1 MKSSKQMN
9 ALIRNMAKEKNI
21 NAQIILR
28 NYMLERLLERI
39 SLSRYKEN
47 LILKGGMLIA
57 AIVGL
62 NSRSTMDM
70 DTTLR
75 NYPLTKET
83 VQSVFSE
90 ILSIPVNDNVTL
102 SLKKLEEI
110 RDEAE
115 YPGIRVTIEMFLDE
129 TKQTLKV
136 DVTTGDF
143 ITPAAINYSFKLLF
157 ENRSITVKAYNLET
171 VLAEKLETIL
181 SRSTANT
188 RMRDFY
194 DIYVLLQTQ
203 RQNIDASVLK
213 EAFKNT
219 IKIRG
224 SEYLMQD
231 TSGQILS
238 ELKDSKA
245 MQDLWKRYQKR
256 YDYAKNIPWKKAVKA
271 SENLCIAISGSG
283 PISKQGD

>member
-1 MKSSKQMN
+1 MN

-203 RQNIDASVLK
+203 HQNIDASVLK

>member
-1 MKSSKQMN
+1 
-9 ALIRNMAKEKNI
+9 
-21 NAQIILR
+21 
-28 NYMLERLLERI
+28 
-39 SLSRYKEN
+39 
-47 LILKGGMLIA
+47 
-57 AIVGL
+57 
-62 NSRSTMDM
+62 
-70 DTTLR
+70 
-75 NYPLTKET
+75 
-83 VQSVFSE
+83 
-90 ILSIPVNDNVTL
+90 
-102 SLKKLEEI
+102 
-110 RDEAE
+110 
-115 YPGIRVTIEMFLDE
+115 MFLDE

>member
-203 RQNIDASVLK
+203 HQNIDASVLK

>member
-115 YPGIRVTIEMFLDE
+115 YPGIRVTIEMFLDVNCNN
-129 TKQTLKV
+129 KLDTL
-136 DVTTGDF
+136 
-143 ITPAAINYSFKLLF
+143 
-157 ENRSITVKAYNLET
+157 R
-171 VLAEKLETIL
+171 
-181 SRSTANT
+181 
-188 RMRDFY
+188 
-194 DIYVLLQTQ
+194 
-203 RQNIDASVLK
+203 
-213 EAFKNT
+213 
-219 IKIRG
+219 
-224 SEYLMQD
+224 
-231 TSGQILS
+231 
-238 ELKDSKA
+238 
-245 MQDLWKRYQKR
+245 
-256 YDYAKNIPWKKAVKA
+256 
-271 SENLCIAISGSG
+271 
-283 PISKQGD
+283 

>member
-1 MKSSKQMN
+1 MN